1 MTTTTAPLSH
11 CPEILMSTPFQRLN
25 HSFAPNPRQRTIV
38 VDASGSQCSNQTLA
52 PLPRSALS
60 ATGSLEKNGS
70 FTARNTPFSIRL
82 YRRPH
87 ALILILRGSYRW
99 RLPYLPL
106 PAPYSG
112 S

>member
-38 VDASGSQCSNQTLA
+38 VDASGGQCSNQTLA

-60 ATGSLEKNGS
+60 AAGSLEKNRS

-82 YRRPH
+82 YHRPH
-87 ALILILRGSYRW
+87 AHITRHRGSYRW
-99 RLPYLPL
+99 RLT
-106 PAPYSG
+106 YSPIPTP